1 MTLRE
6 ALQHAEEQLRAG
18 PHPPR
23 ARLDAEALLLHLTGK
38 NRAWLLTHAADP
50 FGGCTATQY
59 AALLQR
65 RLRGEPIQYITGQCE
80 FYGLP
85 FRVTRDVL
93 IPRPETEHLVET
105 AIHLLMGAPG
115 LAPETW
121 ESKNQGA
128 PKFISDLGQRKTSGA
143 PSMASAAG
151 ERHGWESNEPQHH
164 TPSSTP
170 KPGAPGL
177 ASETWE
183 SKNPGAPEF
192 ISDLGQRKDQG
203 APSMASA
210 AGERHG
216 WESNEPR
223 PAAGAPGLDSE
234 TWAGSILDIGTGSG
248 AIAIAL
254 AHHLPEARV
263 TAIDLSASALS
274 LAEENAR
281 HNAVTIRFLQGD
293 LLAPV
298 AGETFDLIVSNPPYV
313 ADADLSTLDPE
324 VRDFEPHTALFAGPE
339 GLAIYRRLIPAAFAA
354 LVPGGW
360 LLLEI
365 GYGQAESV
373 PALCAAAGLHRIT
386 TTPDLQGIPRVVA
399 AARP

>member
-23 ARLDAEALLLHLTGK
+23 ARLDAEALLLHLTGQ

-85 FRVTRDVL
+85 LRVTRDVL

-151 ERHGWESNEPQHH
+151 ERHGWESEEPQHH

-183 SKNPGAPEF
+183 S
-192 ISDLGQRKDQG
+192 
-203 APSMASA
+203 
-210 AGERHG
+210 
-216 WESNEPR
+216 
-223 PAAGAPGLDSE
+223 
-234 TWAGSILDIGTGSG
+234 SILDIGTGSG

-254 AHHLPEARV
+254 AHHLPQARV
-263 TAIDLSASALS
+263 AAIDLSSSALT
-274 LAEENAR
+274 LARENAE
-281 HNAVTIRFLQGD
+281 HNHIANKIRFLQGD

-298 AGETFDLIVSNPPYV
+298 AGERFDLIVSNPPYV

>member
-6 ALQHAEEQLRAG
+6 ALQHAEERLRAG
-18 PHPPR
+18 PHPVR

-38 NRAWLLTHAADP
+38 NRAWLLAHAADP

-65 RLRGEPIQYITGQCE
+65 RLTGEPIQYITGACE

-85 FRVTRDVL
+85 FRVTPDVL

-105 AIHLLMGAPG
+105 ALKILGAMPAQ
-115 LAPETW
+115 LKP
-121 ESKNQGA
+121 
-128 PKFISDLGQRKTSGA
+128 LGA

-151 ERHGWESNEPQHH
+151 GRHGWESNEPQHH

-170 KPGAPGL
+170 ELGAPGL

-183 SKNPGAPEF
+183 SDEP
-192 ISDLGQRKDQG
+192 QG
-203 APSMASA
+203 APSMAAA
-210 AGERHG
+210 AGGRHG

-223 PAAGAPGLDSE
+223 PATSPSASQFSPAQ
-234 TWAGSILDIGTGSG
+234 ILDIGTGSG

-254 AHHLPEARV
+254 AHHLPQARV

-274 LAEENAR
+274 LAEENAQR
-281 HNAVTIRFLQGD
+281 NGVSIRFLQGD
-293 LLAPV
+293 LLAAV
-298 AGETFDLIVSNPPYV
+298 ALSDATTEVFDLIVSNPPYV
-313 ADADLSTLDPE
+313 SDADLSTVDPE
-324 VRDFEPHTALFAGPE
+324 VRDFEPHAALFAGPD
-339 GLAIYRRLIPAAFAA
+339 GLAIYRRLIPASFAA
-354 LVPGGW
+354 LKSGGW
-360 LLLEI
+360 LVLEI
-365 GYGQAESV
+365 GYGQSESV
-373 PALCAAAGLHRIT
+373 PALCAAAGFHRIT

-399 AARP
+399 AAHP

>member
-18 PHPPR
+18 PHPAR

-38 NRAWLLTHAADP
+38 DRAWLLTHAADP

-65 RLRGEPIQYITGQCE
+65 RLRGEPIQYITGACE

-105 AIHLLMGAPG
+105 ALHLAEAMQARAQTSGAPG
-115 LAPETW
+115 LA
-121 ESKNQGA
+121 
-128 PKFISDLGQRKTSGA
+128 F
-143 PSMASAAG
+143 
-151 ERHGWESNEPQHH
+151 
-164 TPSSTP
+164 
-170 KPGAPGL
+170 
-177 ASETWE
+177 ETWE

-192 ISDLGQRKDQG
+192 VSDLAQRKNQG

-210 AGERHG
+210 EGGRHG
-216 WESNEPR
+216 WESNKPN
-223 PAAGAPGLDSE
+223 PAAPPSARHSSP
-234 TWAGSILDIGTGSG
+234 ARILDIGTGSG
-248 AIAIAL
+248 AIAVAL
-254 AHHLPEARV
+254 AHHLPQARV
-263 TAIDLSASALS
+263 TAIDISASALV
-274 LAEENAR
+274 LAQENAALNHVSDR
-281 HNAVTIRFLQGD
+281 ISFLQGD

-298 AGETFDLIVSNPPYV
+298 ARDVFDLIVSNPPYV
-313 ADADLSTLDPE
+313 ADADRATLDPE
-324 VRDFEPHTALFAGPE
+324 VRDFEPHAALFTGPD
-339 GLAIYRRLIPAAFAA
+339 GLAVYRRLIPAAFAA
-354 LVPGGW
+354 LAPGGW

-365 GYGQAESV
+365 GYGQSESV
-373 PALCAAAGLHRIT
+373 PALCAAAGFHRIA

>member
-85 FRVTRDVL
+85 LRVTRDVL

-128 PKFISDLGQRKTSGA
+128 PKFISDLGQRKTS
-143 PSMASAAG
+143 
-151 ERHGWESNEPQHH
+151 
-164 TPSSTP
+164 
-170 KPGAPGL
+170 
-177 ASETWE
+177 
-183 SKNPGAPEF
+183 
-192 ISDLGQRKDQG
+192 G